1 MFCPNC
7 GSKIESE
14 LQKFCQNCGYNLSE
28 VHAVSQIS
36 EEDYKPTPNV
46 VKAPEPAYSAPQP
59 TYSAPTVRQFK
70 PKVKNVPGPYSKK
83 ALGFGIPSVVIGLVA
98 LAVGYSGYTVARTYW
113 MYGIPDHYGLVF
125 WPVLLV
131 VHIIGLTFGIVA
143 RKNSGFAANMEPIND
158 VANTGSTFGTIG
170 IIINTILI
178 CVVLFVFFLTPH

>member
-14 LQKFCQNCGYNLSE
+14 NQKFCQNCGYNLSE
-28 VHAVSQIS
+28 VHAVSQMS
-36 EEDYKPTPNV
+36 DRDYKTV
-46 VKAPEPAYSAPQP
+46 SHAVKVPEP
-59 TYSAPTVRQFK
+59 TYSTPPVRQFK
-70 PKVKNVPGPYSKK
+70 PKVNNIPGPYSKK
-83 ALGFGIPSVVIGLVA
+83 ALGFGIPSVIIGLVA

-113 MYGIPDHYGLVF
+113 MYSIPDHYGLVF

-131 VHIIGLTFGIVA
+131 VHVIGLIFGIVS
-143 RKNSGFAANMEPIND
+143 RKNSGLAANMEPLNN

-178 CVVLFVFFLTPH
+178 CVVLFVFFSVPH